1 VEEVLLVVG
10 VAAAAVAVVASGEKI
25 STRHDCTMSSEL
37 YTAPQF
43 RNLANYY
50 RSDES
55 SEEDA
60 PPSEAEEDVDMDEG
74 SSSSDEEEEEE
85 QTERPYNELLQLLQ
99 TDADSKGP
107 ARKRRKIGT
116 DANDTKVAAVEEETA
131 EAEPDALQDQAPSED
146 EDAQDE
152 DDDDDAVGPFEKHFN
167 LPDGSDI
174 GKKIEQVQ
182 SNKWVTAK
190 KEVDGLRFVQSVPDM
205 GDAASLL
212 PAIKS
217 TANLKVGE

>member
-1 VEEVLLVVG
+1 MEEVLLVVE

-25 STRHDCTMSSEL
+25 STRRDCTMSSEL

-55 SEEDA
+55 SGEDA
-60 PPSEAEEDVDMDEG
+60 PLSEVEEDVDMDEG
-74 SSSSDEEEEEE
+74 SSSSDEEEE

-116 DANDTKVAAVEEETA
+116 DANDAKVAAVEAETA

-152 DDDDDAVGPFEKHFN
+152 EDDDDAVGPFEKHFN